1 MKDDLTEERMVLYN
15 YDVGG
20 TEDTD
25 QGQFTF
31 VTTSIN
37 HYNSRHGRTKY
48 RFDVC
53 SVNWEVP
60 DNCGFAAD
68 NWHFPEM
75 FRPCSK
81 GCRGALAIASTII
94 IVVDIIL
101 CFYSKFWRT

>member
-81 GCRGALAIASTII
+81 GCRGAFCYCINNYN
-94 IVVDIIL
+94 
-101 CFYSKFWRT
+101 CG